1 MFRKL
6 NILLNIIIVIFIGA
20 FIGYGIFK
28 YWDYKVHPDLYAV
41 TSFPWYTSLQLY
53 GMLLVAILIIAAII
67 KILILRRI
75 K

>member
-1 MFRKL
+1 MLKKINL
-6 NILLNIIIVIFIGA
+6 LLNIIMVIFTGA

-28 YWDYKVHPDLYAV
+28 YWDYKAHPDLYAV

-53 GMLLVAILIIAAII
+53 GMLLAVILIIAAVL
-67 KILILRRI
+67 KILIRGRI

>member
-1 MFRKL
+1 MLKKINL
-6 NILLNIIIVIFIGA
+6 LLNIIMVIFTGA

-53 GMLLVAILIIAAII
+53 GMLLVVILIIAAII
-67 KILILRRI
+67 KIHIRRRI